1 MTSVTAYLSVD
12 GADAAIDFY
21 VRAFG
26 AEEHYRL
33 DMPDGSVGHAEIRD
47 RRHDG
52 DARRRVPRHGHP
64 RAREARGGP
73 TASFSIE
80 VDDLTALD
88 AMWDER
94 SPPARRWSRQRS
106 DQFYGYRSGTVAD
119 PFGHRWA
126 IMTKIEDVSPE
137 EMRRRMAAMDDTPA

>member
-26 AEEHYRL
+26 AEERYRL
-33 DMPDGSVGHAEIRD
+33 DMPDGSVGHAEIAI
-47 RRHDG
+47 G
-52 DARRRVPRHGHP
+52 DTTVMLADEFPDMGILGP
-64 RAREARGGP
+64 KKRGGP

-88 AMWDER
+88 AMWDDALGAGATVE
-94 SPPARRWSRQRS
+94 QERS
-106 DQFYGYRSGTVAD
+106 DQFYGYRSGTVVD